1 MSTIPSLGHFS
12 TDTRIRT
19 LTKRFGVTYAT
30 VTPYPCV
37 FEYKVGIEPTPLVL
51 QTNRPPRSTY
61 TFVSPTGLEPVTPS
75 LKVRCSKPTELRRRC
90 LSDRDR
96 TCDLRVPNSPLSQTE
111 LHLDIMDNIFV
122 PNFTFDFQRAKEI
135 IAFSDLPVDAHLM
148 IADPDNSAPKYAQAG
163 CVSVTFHLE
172 AAKNIGQTI
181 SDVKSNGA
189 KVGVAVKPGTPF
201 SLVEPFIEQ
210 IDLLLIMTVEPGFG
224 GQSFMHEQMDKV
236 KTARSRIELIKG
248 GKPLIQVDGGISLET
263 IGEAAS
269 AGANCFVAGSA
280 VYRSADPENMVQLLR
295 KSAEEHFKY

>member
-1 MSTIPSLGHFS
+1 MKNNILINPSILNAKF
-12 TDTRIRT
+12 DDLANEI
-19 LTKRFGVTYAT
+19 A
-30 VTPYPCV
+30 
-37 FEYKVGIEPTPLVL
+37 KV
-51 QTNRPPRSTY
+51 
-61 TFVSPTGLEPVTPS
+61 
-75 LKVRCSKPTELRRRC
+75 
-90 LSDRDR
+90 
-96 TCDLRVPNSPLSQTE
+96 SQTADQ

-148 IADPDNSAPKYAQAG
+148 IADPDISAPKYAQAG

-236 KTARSRIELIKG
+236 RTARSRIELIKG
-248 GKPLIQVDGGISLET
+248 TKPLIQVDGGISLDT
-263 IGEAAS
+263 IGEAAN

-280 VYRSADPENMVQLLR
+280 VYKSADPENMVQLLR

>member
-1 MSTIPSLGHFS
+1 MKNHILINPSILNA
-12 TDTRIRT
+12 
-19 LTKRFGVTYAT
+19 RFDDLAN
-30 VTPYPCV
+30 
-37 FEYKVGIEPTPLVL
+37 EIAKV
-51 QTNRPPRSTY
+51 
-61 TFVSPTGLEPVTPS
+61 
-75 LKVRCSKPTELRRRC
+75 
-90 LSDRDR
+90 
-96 TCDLRVPNSPLSQTE
+96 SQSADQ

-135 IAFSDLPVDAHLM
+135 IEFSDLPVDAHLM

-181 SDVKSNGA
+181 SNVKSNGA
-189 KVGVAVKPGTPF
+189 KVGVAVKPGTSF

-210 IDLLLIMTVEPGFG
+210 IDLLLVMTVEPGFG
-224 GQSFMHEQMDKV
+224 GQSFMHDQMDKV

-248 GKPLIQVDGGISLET
+248 TKPLIQVDGGISLET
-263 IGEAAS
+263 IGEAAN

-280 VYRSADPENMVQLLR
+280 VYKSADPENMVQLLR

>member
-1 MSTIPSLGHFS
+1 MKNHILINPSILNA
-12 TDTRIRT
+12 
-19 LTKRFGVTYAT
+19 RFDDLAN
-30 VTPYPCV
+30 
-37 FEYKVGIEPTPLVL
+37 EIAKV
-51 QTNRPPRSTY
+51 
-61 TFVSPTGLEPVTPS
+61 
-75 LKVRCSKPTELRRRC
+75 
-90 LSDRDR
+90 
-96 TCDLRVPNSPLSQTE
+96 SQSADQ

-135 IAFSDLPVDAHLM
+135 IEFSDLRVDAHLM

-280 VYRSADPENMVQLLR
+280 VYKSADPENMVQLLR

>member
-1 MSTIPSLGHFS
+1 MKNNILINPSILNAKF
-12 TDTRIRT
+12 DDLANEI
-19 LTKRFGVTYAT
+19 A
-30 VTPYPCV
+30 
-37 FEYKVGIEPTPLVL
+37 KV
-51 QTNRPPRSTY
+51 
-61 TFVSPTGLEPVTPS
+61 
-75 LKVRCSKPTELRRRC
+75 
-90 LSDRDR
+90 
-96 TCDLRVPNSPLSQTE
+96 SQSADQ

-148 IADPDNSAPKYAQAG
+148 IADPDISAPKYAQAG

-236 KTARSRIELIKG
+236 RTARSRIELLKG

>member
-1 MSTIPSLGHFS
+1 MKNHILINPSILNAKF
-12 TDTRIRT
+12 DDLANEI
-19 LTKRFGVTYAT
+19 A
-30 VTPYPCV
+30 
-37 FEYKVGIEPTPLVL
+37 KV
-51 QTNRPPRSTY
+51 
-61 TFVSPTGLEPVTPS
+61 
-75 LKVRCSKPTELRRRC
+75 
-90 LSDRDR
+90 
-96 TCDLRVPNSPLSQTE
+96 SQSADQ

-148 IADPDNSAPKYAQAG
+148 IADPDVSAPRYAQAG

-172 AAKNIGQTI
+172 AAKNVGQTI

-201 SLVEPFIEQ
+201 SLVEPFVEQ

-280 VYRSADPENMVQLLR
+280 VYKSADPENMVQLLR

>member
-1 MSTIPSLGHFS
+1 MKNNILINPSILNAKF
-12 TDTRIRT
+12 DDLANEI
-19 LTKRFGVTYAT
+19 A
-30 VTPYPCV
+30 
-37 FEYKVGIEPTPLVL
+37 KV
-51 QTNRPPRSTY
+51 
-61 TFVSPTGLEPVTPS
+61 
-75 LKVRCSKPTELRRRC
+75 
-90 LSDRDR
+90 
-96 TCDLRVPNSPLSQTE
+96 SQSADQ

-189 KVGVAVKPGTPF
+189 KVGVAVKPGT
-201 SLVEPFIEQ
+201 SLSLIEPFIEQ

-224 GQSFMHEQMDKV
+224 GQSFMHDQMDKV
-236 KTARSRIELIKG
+236 KTARSRIELMKG
-248 GKPLIQVDGGISLET
+248 TKPLIQVDGGISLET

-280 VYRSADPENMVQLLR
+280 VYKSADPENMVQLLR

>member
-1 MSTIPSLGHFS
+1 MKNNILINPSILNAKF
-12 TDTRIRT
+12 DDLANEI
-19 LTKRFGVTYAT
+19 A
-30 VTPYPCV
+30 
-37 FEYKVGIEPTPLVL
+37 KV
-51 QTNRPPRSTY
+51 
-61 TFVSPTGLEPVTPS
+61 S
-75 LKVRCSKPTELRRRC
+75 LSA
-90 LSDRDR
+90 D
-96 TCDLRVPNSPLSQTE
+96 Q

-236 KTARSRIELIKG
+236 RTARSRIELLKG

>member
-1 MSTIPSLGHFS
+1 MKNHILINPSILNAKF
-12 TDTRIRT
+12 DDLANEI
-19 LTKRFGVTYAT
+19 A
-30 VTPYPCV
+30 
-37 FEYKVGIEPTPLVL
+37 KV
-51 QTNRPPRSTY
+51 
-61 TFVSPTGLEPVTPS
+61 
-75 LKVRCSKPTELRRRC
+75 
-90 LSDRDR
+90 
-96 TCDLRVPNSPLSQTE
+96 SQSADQ

-148 IADPDNSAPKYAQAG
+148 IADPDVSAPRYAQAG

-189 KVGVAVKPGTPF
+189 KVGVAVKPGT
-201 SLVEPFIEQ
+201 SLSLIEPFIEQ

-224 GQSFMHEQMDKV
+224 GQSFMHDQMDKV

-280 VYRSADPENMVQLLR
+280 VYKSTDPENMVQLLR

>member
-1 MSTIPSLGHFS
+1 MKNHILINPSILNAKF
-12 TDTRIRT
+12 DDLANEI
-19 LTKRFGVTYAT
+19 A
-30 VTPYPCV
+30 
-37 FEYKVGIEPTPLVL
+37 KV
-51 QTNRPPRSTY
+51 
-61 TFVSPTGLEPVTPS
+61 
-75 LKVRCSKPTELRRRC
+75 
-90 LSDRDR
+90 
-96 TCDLRVPNSPLSQTE
+96 SQSADQ

-189 KVGVAVKPGTPF
+189 KVGVAVKPSTPF

-236 KTARSRIELIKG
+236 KTARSRIELMKG

>member
-1 MSTIPSLGHFS
+1 MKNHILINPSILNA
-12 TDTRIRT
+12 
-19 LTKRFGVTYAT
+19 RFDDLAN
-30 VTPYPCV
+30 
-37 FEYKVGIEPTPLVL
+37 EIAKV
-51 QTNRPPRSTY
+51 
-61 TFVSPTGLEPVTPS
+61 
-75 LKVRCSKPTELRRRC
+75 
-90 LSDRDR
+90 
-96 TCDLRVPNSPLSQTE
+96 SQSADQ

-148 IADPDNSAPKYAQAG
+148 IADPDISAPKYAQAG

>member
-1 MSTIPSLGHFS
+1 MKNHILINPSILNA
-12 TDTRIRT
+12 
-19 LTKRFGVTYAT
+19 RFDDLAN
-30 VTPYPCV
+30 
-37 FEYKVGIEPTPLVL
+37 EIAKV
-51 QTNRPPRSTY
+51 
-61 TFVSPTGLEPVTPS
+61 
-75 LKVRCSKPTELRRRC
+75 
-90 LSDRDR
+90 
-96 TCDLRVPNSPLSQTE
+96 SQSADQ

-135 IAFSDLPVDAHLM
+135 IEFSDLPVDAHLM
-148 IADPDNSAPKYAQAG
+148 IADPDISAPKYAQAG

-172 AAKNIGQTI
+172 AAKNVGQTI

-189 KVGVAVKPGTPF
+189 KVGVAVKPGTRF

-224 GQSFMHEQMDKV
+224 GQSFMHEQLDKV

-280 VYRSADPENMVQLLR
+280 VYKSADPENMVQLLR

>member
-1 MSTIPSLGHFS
+1 MKNHILINPSILNA
-12 TDTRIRT
+12 
-19 LTKRFGVTYAT
+19 RFDDLAN
-30 VTPYPCV
+30 
-37 FEYKVGIEPTPLVL
+37 EIAKV
-51 QTNRPPRSTY
+51 
-61 TFVSPTGLEPVTPS
+61 
-75 LKVRCSKPTELRRRC
+75 
-90 LSDRDR
+90 
-96 TCDLRVPNSPLSQTE
+96 SQSADQ

-135 IAFSDLPVDAHLM
+135 IEFSDLPVDAHLM
-148 IADPDNSAPKYAQAG
+148 IADPDISAPKYAQAG

-189 KVGVAVKPGTPF
+189 KVGVAVKPGTSF

-224 GQSFMHEQMDKV
+224 GQSFMHDQMDKV
-236 KTARSRIELIKG
+236 KTARSRIELMKG
-248 GKPLIQVDGGISLET
+248 TKPLIQVDGGISLET
-263 IGEAAS
+263 IGEAAN

-280 VYRSADPENMVQLLR
+280 VYNSADPENMVQLLR

>member
-1 MSTIPSLGHFS
+1 MKNHILINPSILNA
-12 TDTRIRT
+12 
-19 LTKRFGVTYAT
+19 RFDDLAN
-30 VTPYPCV
+30 
-37 FEYKVGIEPTPLVL
+37 EIAKV
-51 QTNRPPRSTY
+51 
-61 TFVSPTGLEPVTPS
+61 
-75 LKVRCSKPTELRRRC
+75 
-90 LSDRDR
+90 
-96 TCDLRVPNSPLSQTE
+96 SQSADQ

-148 IADPDNSAPKYAQAG
+148 IADPDVSAPRYAQAG

-189 KVGVAVKPGTPF
+189 KVGVAVKPGT
-201 SLVEPFIEQ
+201 SLSLIEPFIEQ

-224 GQSFMHEQMDKV
+224 GQSFMHDQMDKV
-236 KTARSRIELIKG
+236 KTARSRIELMKG
-248 GKPLIQVDGGISLET
+248 TKPLIQVDGGISLET

-280 VYRSADPENMVQLLR
+280 VYKSADPENMVQLLR

>member
-1 MSTIPSLGHFS
+1 MKNHILINTSILNANF
-12 TDTRIRT
+12 DDLANEI
-19 LTKRFGVTYAT
+19 A
-30 VTPYPCV
+30 
-37 FEYKVGIEPTPLVL
+37 KV
-51 QTNRPPRSTY
+51 
-61 TFVSPTGLEPVTPS
+61 
-75 LKVRCSKPTELRRRC
+75 
-90 LSDRDR
+90 
-96 TCDLRVPNSPLSQTE
+96 SQSADQ

-148 IADPDNSAPKYAQAG
+148 IADPDVSAPRYAQAG

-236 KTARSRIELIKG
+236 KTARSRIELMKG

>member
-1 MSTIPSLGHFS
+1 MKNHILINPSILNA
-12 TDTRIRT
+12 
-19 LTKRFGVTYAT
+19 RFDDLAN
-30 VTPYPCV
+30 
-37 FEYKVGIEPTPLVL
+37 EIAKV
-51 QTNRPPRSTY
+51 
-61 TFVSPTGLEPVTPS
+61 
-75 LKVRCSKPTELRRRC
+75 
-90 LSDRDR
+90 
-96 TCDLRVPNSPLSQTE
+96 SQSADQ

-135 IAFSDLPVDAHLM
+135 IEFSDLPVDAHLM
-148 IADPDNSAPKYAQAG
+148 IADPDISAPKYAQAG

-224 GQSFMHEQMDKV
+224 GQSFMHDQMDKV

-280 VYRSADPENMVQLLR
+280 VYKSADPENMVQLLR

>member
-1 MSTIPSLGHFS
+1 MKNHILINPSILNA
-12 TDTRIRT
+12 
-19 LTKRFGVTYAT
+19 RFDDLAN
-30 VTPYPCV
+30 
-37 FEYKVGIEPTPLVL
+37 EIAKV
-51 QTNRPPRSTY
+51 
-61 TFVSPTGLEPVTPS
+61 
-75 LKVRCSKPTELRRRC
+75 
-90 LSDRDR
+90 
-96 TCDLRVPNSPLSQTE
+96 SQSADQ

-148 IADPDNSAPKYAQAG
+148 IADPDISAPKYAQAG

-189 KVGVAVKPGTPF
+189 KVGVAVKPGTSF
-201 SLVEPFIEQ
+201 SLVEPFIEK

-236 KTARSRIELIKG
+236 KTARSRIELMKG
-248 GKPLIQVDGGISLET
+248 TKPLIQVDGGISLET
-263 IGEAAS
+263 IGEAAK

-280 VYRSADPENMVQLLR
+280 VYKSADPENMVQMLR

>member
-1 MSTIPSLGHFS
+1 MKNHILINPSILNA
-12 TDTRIRT
+12 
-19 LTKRFGVTYAT
+19 RFDDLAN
-30 VTPYPCV
+30 
-37 FEYKVGIEPTPLVL
+37 EIAKV
-51 QTNRPPRSTY
+51 
-61 TFVSPTGLEPVTPS
+61 
-75 LKVRCSKPTELRRRC
+75 
-90 LSDRDR
+90 
-96 TCDLRVPNSPLSQTE
+96 SQSADQ

-148 IADPDNSAPKYAQAG
+148 IADPDISAPKYAQAG

-236 KTARSRIELIKG
+236 RTARSRIELLKG

>member
-1 MSTIPSLGHFS
+1 MKNHILINPSILNAKF
-12 TDTRIRT
+12 DDLANEI
-19 LTKRFGVTYAT
+19 A
-30 VTPYPCV
+30 
-37 FEYKVGIEPTPLVL
+37 KV
-51 QTNRPPRSTY
+51 
-61 TFVSPTGLEPVTPS
+61 
-75 LKVRCSKPTELRRRC
+75 
-90 LSDRDR
+90 
-96 TCDLRVPNSPLSQTE
+96 SQSADQ

-122 PNFTFDFQRAKEI
+122 PNFTFDYQRAKEI

-224 GQSFMHEQMDKV
+224 GQSFMHDQMDKV
-236 KTARSRIELIKG
+236 KIARARIELMKG
-248 GKPLIQVDGGISLET
+248 TKPLIQVDGGISLET

-280 VYRSADPENMVQLLR
+280 VYKSADPDNMVQLLR